1 MYSVLCSNE
10 LHCTVEHNTSSILYV
25 SPLGTE
31 TSTSDG
37 CGWGQQ
43 EQELGNLIG
52 PFSLSPT
59 PLHTFRLPVL
69 F

>member
-43 EQELGNLIG
+43 EQELADSN
-52 PFSLSPT
+52 
-59 PLHTFRLPVL
+59 
-69 F
+69 